1 MAQDE
6 LQKLINLI
14 SRLPGIGQ
22 RSAQRIALYLIKNK
36 QELMLPLGS
45 SIKETAE
52 MVRKCEICGMLDV
65 NLPCK
70 ICSSDNRIKNTI
82 CIVEDMA
89 DVWTFERSGF
99 YKGQYQVIGG
109 LLSAS
114 KNFTE
119 QDLNLNKLKERII
132 NNQVQE
138 IILALSATIEGQ
150 TTALVI
156 KDKLENQNINLLFF
170 IIGLIGIYFLLKHF
184 KPFEELS
191 VVSVSVA
198 DHPLPWIASAI
209 F

>member
-1 MAQDE
+1 MSQDE

-36 QELMLPLGS
+36 QELMIPLGDS
-45 SIKETAE
+45 VKETADA
-52 MVRKCEICGMLDV
+52 VKKCDNCGILDV
-65 NLPCK
+65 IMPCK
-70 ICSSDNRIKNTI
+70 ICSSENRTKTTI

-89 DVWTFERSGF
+89 DVWAFERSG
-99 YKGQYQVIGG
+99 YHKGLYHVIGG

-119 QDLNLNKLKERII
+119 QDLKLNRLKERIEK
-132 NNQVQE
+132 NKVHE

-156 KDKLENQNINLLFF
+156 KEALETLNIKISQLAYGVPVGSEIHYLDDNTIGAALESRKNL
-170 IIGLIGIYFLLKHF
+170 G
-184 KPFEELS
+184 
-191 VVSVSVA
+191 
-198 DHPLPWIASAI
+198 
-209 F
+209 

>member
-1 MAQDE
+1 MSQDA

-36 QELMLPLGS
+36 QELMLPLEE
-45 SIKETAE
+45 SIKETASA
-52 MVRKCEICGMLDV
+52 VKKCSYCGILDV
-65 NLPCK
+65 INPCK
-70 ICSSDNRIKNTI
+70 ICSSDNRLKTTI

-89 DVWTFERSGF
+89 DVWAFERSG
-99 YKGQYQVIGG
+99 YHKGLYHVIGG

-119 QDLNLNKLKERII
+119 QDLNLNKLIERIT
-132 NNQVQE
+132 NNEVQE

-156 KDKLENQNINLLFF
+156 KDKLENYNIKITQLAYGVPVGSEIHYLDDNTIGAALESRKNL
-170 IIGLIGIYFLLKHF
+170 
-184 KPFEELS
+184 S
-191 VVSVSVA
+191 
-198 DHPLPWIASAI
+198 
-209 F
+209 

>member
-1 MAQDE
+1 MSQDD

-36 QELMLPLGS
+36 QELMLPLAES
-45 SIKETAE
+45 VKDTASA
-52 MVRKCEICGMLDV
+52 VKKCTACGILDV
-65 NLPCK
+65 ITPCK
-70 ICSSDNRIKNTI
+70 ICSSENRLKTTI

-89 DVWTFERSGF
+89 DVWAFERSG
-99 YKGQYQVIGG
+99 YHKGLYHVIGG

-138 IILALSATIEGQ
+138 VILALSATIEGQ

-156 KDKLENQNINLLFF
+156 KDKLESLNIKITQLAYGVPVGSEIHYLDDNTLGAALESRKNL
-170 IIGLIGIYFLLKHF
+170 G
-184 KPFEELS
+184 
-191 VVSVSVA
+191 
-198 DHPLPWIASAI
+198 
-209 F
+209 

>member
-1 MAQDE
+1 MSQDE

-14 SRLPGIGQ
+14 SRLPGVGQ

-36 QELMLPLGS
+36 QDLMLPLGE
-45 SIKETAE
+45 SIKEAASA
-52 MVRKCEICGMLDV
+52 VKKCTSCGILDV
-65 NLPCK
+65 IVPCK
-70 ICSSDNRIKNTI
+70 ICSSDNRSKTTI

-89 DVWTFERSGF
+89 DVWAFERSG
-99 YKGQYQVIGG
+99 YHKGLYHVIGG

-119 QDLNLNKLKERII
+119 QDLNLNKLKERIT

-156 KDKLENQNINLLFF
+156 KDKLENQKIKITQLAYGVPVGSEIHYLDDNTLGAALESRKNL
-170 IIGLIGIYFLLKHF
+170 
-184 KPFEELS
+184 S
-191 VVSVSVA
+191 
-198 DHPLPWIASAI
+198 
-209 F
+209 

>member
-1 MAQDE
+1 MSQDE

-36 QELMLPLGS
+36 QELMLPLGE
-45 SIKETAE
+45 SIKETAS
-52 MVRKCEICGMLDV
+52 VVKKCNSCGILDV
-65 NLPCK
+65 IVPCK
-70 ICSSDNRIKNTI
+70 ICSSENRSKTII

-89 DVWTFERSGF
+89 DVWAFERSG
-99 YKGQYQVIGG
+99 YHKGLYHVIGG

-119 QDLNLNKLKERII
+119 QDLNLNKLKERIL
-132 NNQVQE
+132 NDQVQE

-156 KDKLENQNINLLFF
+156 KDKLENQNIKITQLAYGVPVGSEIHYLDDNTLGAALESRKNL
-170 IIGLIGIYFLLKHF
+170 G
-184 KPFEELS
+184 
-191 VVSVSVA
+191 
-198 DHPLPWIASAI
+198 
-209 F
+209 

>member
-1 MAQDE
+1 MSQDA

-36 QELMLPLGS
+36 QELMLPLGEG
-45 SIKETAE
+45 IKETALA
-52 MVRKCEICGMLDV
+52 VKKCSNCGILDV
-65 NLPCK
+65 INPCK
-70 ICSSDNRIKNTI
+70 ICSSDNRVKTTI

-89 DVWTFERSGF
+89 DVWAFERSG
-99 YKGQYQVIGG
+99 YHKGLYHVIGG

-119 QDLNLNKLKERII
+119 QDLNLNKLIERIT
-132 NNQVQE
+132 NNEVKE

-156 KDKLENQNINLLFF
+156 KDKLENYNIKITQLAYGVPVGSEIHYLDDNTIGAALESRKNL
-170 IIGLIGIYFLLKHF
+170 
-184 KPFEELS
+184 S
-191 VVSVSVA
+191 
-198 DHPLPWIASAI
+198 
-209 F
+209 

>member
-1 MAQDE
+1 MSQDE

-36 QELMLPLGS
+36 QELMLPLAES
-45 SIKETAE
+45 VKDTALA
-52 MVRKCEICGMLDV
+52 VKKCTNCGILDV
-65 NLPCK
+65 ITPCK
-70 ICSSDNRIKNTI
+70 ICSSENRSKTTI

-89 DVWTFERSGF
+89 DVWAFERSG
-99 YKGQYQVIGG
+99 YHKGLYHVIGG

-156 KDKLENQNINLLFF
+156 KDKLESQNIKITQLAYGVPVGSEIHYLDDNTLGAALESRKNL
-170 IIGLIGIYFLLKHF
+170 G
-184 KPFEELS
+184 
-191 VVSVSVA
+191 
-198 DHPLPWIASAI
+198 
-209 F
+209 

>member
-1 MAQDE
+1 MSQDE

-36 QELMLPLGS
+36 QELMIPLGDS
-45 SIKETAE
+45 VKETADA
-52 MVRKCEICGMLDV
+52 VKKCDNCGILDV
-65 NLPCK
+65 IMPCK
-70 ICSSDNRIKNTI
+70 ICSSENRIKTTI

-89 DVWTFERSGF
+89 DVWAFERSG
-99 YKGQYQVIGG
+99 YHKGLYHVIGG

-119 QDLNLNKLKERII
+119 QDLKLNRLKERIE
-132 NNQVQE
+132 NNKVHE

-156 KDKLENQNINLLFF
+156 KEALEKLDIKISQLAYGVPVGSEIHYLDDNTIGAALESRKNL
-170 IIGLIGIYFLLKHF
+170 
-184 KPFEELS
+184 S
-191 VVSVSVA
+191 
-198 DHPLPWIASAI
+198 
-209 F
+209 

>member
-1 MAQDE
+1 MSQDE

-36 QELMLPLGS
+36 QELMLPLAES
-45 SIKETAE
+45 VKDTALA
-52 MVRKCEICGMLDV
+52 VKKCNNCGILDV
-65 NLPCK
+65 ITPCK
-70 ICSSDNRIKNTI
+70 ICSSENRLKTTI

-89 DVWTFERSGF
+89 DVWAFERSG
-99 YKGQYQVIGG
+99 YHKGLYHVIGG

-156 KDKLENQNINLLFF
+156 KDKLESQNIKITQLAYGVPVGSEIHYLDDNTLGAALESRKYL
-170 IIGLIGIYFLLKHF
+170 G
-184 KPFEELS
+184 
-191 VVSVSVA
+191 
-198 DHPLPWIASAI
+198 
-209 F
+209 

>member
-1 MAQDE
+1 MSQDE
-6 LQKLINLI
+6 LQKFINLI

-36 QELMLPLGS
+36 QELMLPLGE
-45 SIKETAE
+45 SIMETAS
-52 MVRKCEICGMLDV
+52 VVKKCTNCGILDV
-65 NLPCK
+65 IVPCK
-70 ICSSDNRIKNTI
+70 ICSSENRSKTTI

-89 DVWTFERSGF
+89 DVWAFERSG
-99 YKGQYQVIGG
+99 YHKGLYHVIGG

-156 KDKLENQNINLLFF
+156 KDKLENQNIKITQLAYGVPVGSEIHYLDDNTLGAALESRKNL
-170 IIGLIGIYFLLKHF
+170 
-184 KPFEELS
+184 S
-191 VVSVSVA
+191 
-198 DHPLPWIASAI
+198 
-209 F
+209 

>member
-1 MAQDE
+1 MSQDE

-36 QELMLPLGS
+36 QELMLPLGE
-45 SIKETAE
+45 SINETAAA
-52 MVRKCEICGMLDV
+52 VKKCDNCGILDIV
-65 NLPCK
+65 IPCK
-70 ICSSDNRIKNTI
+70 ICSTENRNKTTI

-89 DVWTFERSGF
+89 DVWAFERSG
-99 YKGQYQVIGG
+99 YHKGLYHVIGG

-119 QDLNLNKLKERII
+119 QDLKLNNIKQRIEKDK
-132 NNQVQE
+132 VKE

-156 KDKLENQNINLLFF
+156 KEALEKMDIKITQLAYGVPVGSEIHYLDDNTLGAALESRKKL
-170 IIGLIGIYFLLKHF
+170 G
-184 KPFEELS
+184 
-191 VVSVSVA
+191 
-198 DHPLPWIASAI
+198 
-209 F
+209 

>member
-1 MAQDE
+1 MSQDE

-36 QELMLPLGS
+36 HELMIPLGDS
-45 SIKETAE
+45 VKETADA
-52 MVRKCEICGMLDV
+52 VKKCDNCGILDV
-65 NLPCK
+65 IMPCK
-70 ICSSDNRIKNTI
+70 ICSSENRNKTTI

-89 DVWTFERSGF
+89 DVWAFERSG
-99 YKGQYQVIGG
+99 YHKGLYHVIGG

-119 QDLNLNKLKERII
+119 QDLKLNRLKERIE
-132 NNQVQE
+132 NNKVHE

-156 KDKLENQNINLLFF
+156 KEALETLNIKISQLAYGVPVGSEIHYLDDNTIGAALESRKNL
-170 IIGLIGIYFLLKHF
+170 G
-184 KPFEELS
+184 
-191 VVSVSVA
+191 
-198 DHPLPWIASAI
+198 
-209 F
+209 